1 MVERSKPLHFKIVRF
16 SKPKCRSHDKEFY
29 MYHYIRVELFESTIW
44 KWKLLDEVK
53 LPQEESLCHLT
64 NVSVNGSLH
73 WLTWKRNIF
82 VFYMKNE
89 SYCIFPFPLLVY
101 EGNDS
106 KYIGFVEYKGKL
118 SMTCIDREGDFME
131 VWIMES
137 CNKKQ

>member
-1 MVERSKPLHFKIVRF
+1 
-16 SKPKCRSHDKEFY
+16 
-29 MYHYIRVELFESTIW
+29 
-44 KWKLLDEVK
+44 
-53 LPQEESLCHLT
+53 
-64 NVSVNGSLH
+64 
-73 WLTWKRNIF
+73 
-82 VFYMKNE
+82 MKNE